1 MDLEKCWYISPPW
14 EKVPQAIATFGQKIY
29 VPNVNIFGY
38 CCGYQWEDER
48 LNYAINT
55 DAGKFY
61 LSEKE
66 MLPVHRFAE
75 IAVKPLFEL
84 GDLVQFQFAK
94 EPGIRLILGVQLIN
108 ETWFYTIEWE
118 SPRLA
123 KDDNSLAWV
132 AEDDLVKI
140 AA

>member
-14 EKVPQAIATFGQKIY
+14 EKVPQVIATFGQKVY
-29 VPNVNIFGY
+29 VHNVNVFGY
-38 CCGYQWEDER
+38 CCGYQWEDGR
-48 LNYAINT
+48 LNYAIAT
-55 DAGKFY
+55 KASKFY
-61 LSEKE
+61 LSEKG
-66 MLPVHRFAE
+66 MSPVHRFAE

-132 AEDDLVKI
+132 AEDDLVRV